1 MVLEIIPIKIQ
12 EEIAN
17 GVNLVPL
24 ILESSEINDGD
35 ILVFSQKIVSKN
47 EGRMLSLSSVNPSLL
62 ANGIASSYG
71 KDPRLIEL
79 ILSESE
85 RIVRMENGIIIVKTK
100 HGFVCANAGIDE
112 SNVQDG
118 YATLLPKDPDKSA
131 ILLKERIASIDTLI
145 NNVGIAGPTG
155 PMESLSISDWRNT
168 IDINLNS
175 HFYFTK
181 HSIPLLKNNKGG
193 SIINIS
199 STAGLFGFPL
209 RTPYVAS
216 KWAVIGVTKS
226 LAMELGEFNIRVNAI
241 CPGSVSGDRMER
253 VIEAK
258 AKSTGISEE
267 ELQKD
272 YESMVSL
279 KTFVSKEDIANMAL
293 FLLSNEAHKISGQ
306 VMTVDGN
313 TERMT

>member
-1 MVLEIIPIKIQ
+1 M
-12 EEIAN
+12 
-17 GVNLVPL
+17 
-24 ILESSEINDGD
+24 
-35 ILVFSQKIVSKN
+35 
-47 EGRMLSLSSVNPSLL
+47 
-62 ANGIASSYG
+62 
-71 KDPRLIEL
+71 
-79 ILSESE
+79 
-85 RIVRMENGIIIVKTK
+85 
-100 HGFVCANAGIDE
+100 
-112 SNVQDG
+112 
-118 YATLLPKDPDKSA
+118 
-131 ILLKERIASIDTLI
+131 
-145 NNVGIAGPTG
+145 
-155 PMESLSISDWRNT
+155 
-168 IDINLNS
+168 
-175 HFYFTK
+175 
-181 HSIPLLKNNKGG
+181 LKNNKGG

-209 RTPYVAS
+209 RTPYAAS

-241 CPGSVSGDRMER
+241 CPGSVSGDRMQR

-258 AKSTGISEE
+258 AKSNGVSEE

-313 TERMT
+313 TERMN